1 MGLVGLFGVLGLTL
15 LPFLTPTEQT
25 TRNQILRETGT
36 HQSVDTSG
44 ISSTQFHSSETES
57 ESHDVSIRGTMTLME
72 IQEKTGVPYQH
83 IAAKL
88 SLPEDVSS
96 NERLGRLKKVYG
108 FSIDDVRKIV
118 EEYEP

>member
-1 MGLVGLFGVLGLTL
+1 
-15 LPFLTPTEQT
+15 
-25 TRNQILRETGT
+25 
-36 HQSVDTSG
+36 
-44 ISSTQFHSSETES
+44 
-57 ESHDVSIRGTMTLME
+57 MTLME